1 MRKKNRIFWFIA
13 PEVGFLLSLLLSFY
27 CVNKIIPIILTIL
40 FFVLIPIPLFTT
52 SAIRTKRNKLV
63 FLLFSFGASI
73 VVLLYVLYKAFF
85 KADVDILFL
94 IGAALGF
101 INSIAL
107 IVQLYNQTEK

>member
-1 MRKKNRIFWFIA
+1 MREKDRIIWFIA
-13 PEVGFLLSLLLSFY
+13 PKVGFLLSLFLSFY
-27 CVNKIIPIILTIL
+27 CVHKLIPVILTIL
-40 FFVLIPIPLFTT
+40 FFVLILIPLITK
-52 SAIRTKRNKLV
+52 SATRNKRNKLV
-63 FLLFSFGASI
+63 LLLFSLCGST